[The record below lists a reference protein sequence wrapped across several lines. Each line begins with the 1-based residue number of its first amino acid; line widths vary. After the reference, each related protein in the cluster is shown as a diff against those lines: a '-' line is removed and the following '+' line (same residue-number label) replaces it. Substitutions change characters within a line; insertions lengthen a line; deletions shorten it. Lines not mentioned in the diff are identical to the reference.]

1 LCEGILTAVA
11 RVDLG
16 LEPTEGTHIA
26 LSECAEERHERVKL
40 TTLDVDPEDV
50 DELLFIEIHE

>member
-1 LCEGILTAVA
+1 M
-11 RVDLG
+11 DLG